1 MNVPT
6 LLLCLVLAYST
17 PGTAHGGECY
27 VHNTMCMQKM
37 CFAPPPVAAT
47 SSRLCG
53 RPTAAGRTSPP
64 PYDARMRLRRSVK
77 CHRRKGVEMVVGEDR
92 RVRPSPPVALV
103 TGSGRG
109 LGYHVASQVSRV
121 CLSFVRHTMQCFGW
135 SGCPCFSTYQCL
147 SLGISLSSCVDL
159 SDAVSMC
166 THSQLLDE
174 GFYVV
179 MGVRDEDSESRLA
192 LEKRLELQGVSPPL
206 PLGEKRE
213 RKREKDIERESEQ
226 GKERQRV

>member
-1 MNVPT
+1 MVPNAMNVPA

-53 RPTAAGRTSPP
+53 HPTAASRTSLP
-64 PYDARMRLRRSVK
+64 PYDARTRLRPSATRY
-77 CHRRKGVEMVVGEDR
+77 RGKGVEMVVGEDR

-121 CLSFVRHTMQCFGW
+121 CLSFVRRTMQCFGR

-147 SLGISLSSCVDL
+147 SLGISLF
-159 SDAVSMC
+159 MC
-166 THSQLLDE
+166 RSL
-174 GFYVV
+174 
-179 MGVRDEDSESRLA
+179 
-192 LEKRLELQGVSPPL
+192 
-206 PLGEKRE
+206 
-213 RKREKDIERESEQ
+213 
-226 GKERQRV
+226 